1 MRNYTLINYET
12 RASRFFV
19 KSQYLTKF
27 LSNNVDEF
35 FENVKEKSVDNIK
48 ENIDGHYFKESQG
61 RLKKFTRSKKAGA
74 GLESKVTIWN
84 AVRNNTGK
92 KRRIRYARFIE
103 FGRKAINNPTPMKFK
118 TQGEWVTTNR
128 VRAARPRPFF
138 FRGVRKAI
146 RQSMREAENQ
156 IPKSFGVENRMMRK
170 F

>member
-1 MRNYTLINYET
+1 MSNYTLLNYET

-35 FENVKEKSVDNIK
+35 FENVKEKSVVNIRK
-48 ENIDGHYFKESQG
+48 NIDGLTFKESKG

-92 KRRIRYARFIE
+92 RRRIRYARFIE
-103 FGRKAINNPTPMKFK
+103 FGRKAINKPTPMKFK
-118 TQGEWVTTNR
+118 TQGRWVTTR
-128 VRAARPRPFF
+128 SVGEARPMPFF
-138 FRGVRKAI
+138 FSGVDDTINEA
-146 RQSMREAENQ
+146 MRDAETQ
-156 IPKSFGVENRMMRK
+156 MPKSFGVENRMMRK